1 LDAETHGQTL
11 NLTEA
16 QQTQVKSI
24 LADEKTKIKPMMQQL
39 RQNQPAEDAN
49 VNGSF
54 DEAQARAFANKQ
66 AQLMTDLIVEKER
79 MRSQVYAVLTPE
91 QRQKALQL
99 MQERQQHRQERM
111 NMKKQAEQK
120 QQSKSGYPFSP
131 PSRGWAAVMPPIF
144 SPVSWTAEPALSLW
158 NGCPRLRCSCFVAQA
173 LFACGL
179 CCDLCRQSAFIRVDP
194 QYAVGFSQDCSVSP
208 CLHGENSA
216 FLVPTFGSIPVNFRS
231 KLLFLLGH
239 FVRF

>member
-1 LDAETHGQTL
+1 MHKKSIIIAAILMALAAGLATTAFAQRQGMGFGRHSGWMLKHMVKQL

-16 QQTQVKSI
+16 QQTQIKGI
-24 LADEKTKIKPMMQQL
+24 LAEEKTKTKPMMQQL
-39 RQNQPAEDAN
+39 RQNEQAGYAN

-54 DEAQARAFANKQ
+54 DENQARAFANKQ

-120 QQSKSGYPFSP
+120 QQSK
-131 PSRGWAAVMPPIF
+131 
-144 SPVSWTAEPALSLW
+144 
-158 NGCPRLRCSCFVAQA
+158 
-173 LFACGL
+173 
-179 CCDLCRQSAFIRVDP
+179 
-194 QYAVGFSQDCSVSP
+194 
-208 CLHGENSA
+208 
-216 FLVPTFGSIPVNFRS
+216 
-231 KLLFLLGH
+231 
-239 FVRF
+239 